1 MSTLR
6 TTSYPAGSI
15 LARVRT
21 TIDGPLIGAHTS
33 AGELSIR
40 IEDDHPH
47 ITTRTPDR
55 VQDLDVEDATTI
67 TDGQW
72 HSIALTAGPEGI
84 KFYLDGYQAFCG
96 TATAFLADV
105 QAEELTIAEPP
116 VDVADVIC
124 TGTVLSDN
132 DVLAHATPPQPMVQF
147 AANHLADYDTRR
159 VARLGEGTTLT
170 RFRVRGVGQGGTI
183 LSAGYVGAAHGED
196 SAGAGARSSAVDVS
210 GAGSSNTETS
220 PSNGNDVERIR
231 LSVSDTGLT
240 YEVLTSE
247 DEWRTFVVDGHW
259 ADGTWHD
266 VVIRAGEGAVDLY
279 VDGFREARIPGQAFF
294 ADASPVNTITIGQDL
309 HGRRLFGE
317 VARAVIYP
325 TPLTDGAIK
334 RLSHVDPVHTQA
346 LFDRGMHN
354 AVSYRIPS
362 LLTLPSGTVIAG
374 ADQRTTIANDAPNDI
389 NFVIRR
395 SLDGGDHWEDMQT
408 ILTYPGSGAT
418 GASVIDSCT
427 VYDEDT
433 ATVHLLIDHFPG
445 AIGQPNNVHGVGQ
458 DSQGRLILTDTSAGD
473 VVPGAGSD
481 ACDVPRD
488 AAEDSDA
495 TPSSAAS
502 SPMTYMLNADG
513 SVVTQDGKPTEFS
526 VDEEGWVTRA
536 GQPAGNIYLAD
547 GEDPNQ
553 TLLTLR
559 TSYIVHVTSD
569 DEGATW
575 STPELINHQVKEEWM
590 AFLGT
595 SPGTGVQLHHGARA
609 GRLVI
614 PVYYSGDDPKHFSC
628 AAIYSDDQGE
638 TWHRGA
644 SPNDGRRFKGTT
656 IDSRTLADDEAST
669 HESTL
674 VELKDGRLMVLM
686 RNQHPSGH
694 VGTAISGDG
703 GETWGEVTYHPDIP
717 EIFSQPNAIAIEG
730 RAGGAGRGES
740 PEVGASREPESPL
753 YVFANASQLMPYRGN
768 VVLRFSRDEGETW
781 PIARTFNPGH
791 YVYQS
796 MTYLPS
802 GNIGLLWE
810 NEWQGLYLTQIPL
823 SWFGPELQ
831 KHGGAA
837 HGD

>member
-6 TTSYPAGSI
+6 TTPYPAGSI

-33 AGELSIR
+33 AWELSIR

-72 HSIALTAGPEGI
+72 HSIALIVGPEGT

-105 QAEELTIAEPP
+105 QAEELTIADGP
-116 VDVADVIC
+116 VDVADVVC

-132 DVLAHATPPQPMVQF
+132 DVLAHATPPQPVVQF

-159 VARLGEGTTLT
+159 VARLRVGTTLT

-183 LSAGYVGAAHGED
+183 LSAGYVEAGGEG
-196 SAGAGARSSAVDVS
+196 SS
-210 GAGSSNTETS
+210 GAGSAGAETS
-220 PSNGNDVERIR
+220 PSSGDDVERLR

-240 YEVLTSE
+240 YEVLTIE
-247 DEWRTFVVDGHW
+247 DEWRTFAVDGHW

-266 VVIRAGEGAVDLY
+266 VVIRAGEGSVDLY

-294 ADASPVNTITIGQDL
+294 ADARPVNTITIGQDI

-317 VARAVIYP
+317 VARAAIYP

-346 LFDRGMHN
+346 LFDRGMHG

-433 ATVHLLIDHFPG
+433 GTVHLLIDHFPG

-458 DSQGRLILTDTSAGD
+458 DSEGRLILTDTSAG
-473 VVPGAGSD
+473 VASD
-481 ACDVPRD
+481 A
-488 AAEDSDA
+488 E
-495 TPSSAAS
+495 S
-502 SPMTYMLNADG
+502 SPVESSPGTSSPTESSPATYVLNADG
-513 SVVTQDGKPTEFS
+513 SVVTEDGKATEFS
-526 VDEEGWVTRA
+526 VDKEGWVTRA
-536 GQPAGNIYLAD
+536 GQSAGNIYLAD

-559 TSYIVHVTSD
+559 ISYIVHVTSD

-575 STPELINHQVKEEWM
+575 SAPELINHQVKEEWM

-595 SPGTGVQLHHGARA
+595 SPGTGVQLRHGEHA

-628 AAIYSDDQGE
+628 AVIYSDDHGE

-644 SPNDGRRFKGTT
+644 SPNGGRLFKGAT
-656 IDSRTLADDEAST
+656 IDSRTLANDEAST

-674 VELKDGRLMVLM
+674 VELKGGRLMVLM
-686 RNQHPSGH
+686 RNQHPSGR
-694 VGTAISGDG
+694 VATAISGDG

-717 EIFSQPNAIAIEG
+717 EIFSQPNAIAIDG
-730 RAGGAGRGES
+730 RVGGAGSGES
-740 PEVGASREPESPL
+740 L

-768 VVLRFSRDEGETW
+768 GVLRVSMDEGKTW
-781 PIARTFNPGH
+781 PITRTFNPGH

-796 MTYLPS
+796 IAYLPS
-802 GNIGLLWE
+802 GKIGLLWE
-810 NEWQGLYLTQIPL
+810 NEWQGLYFTQIPFN
-823 SWFGPELQ
+823 WFGPELQ
-831 KHGGAA
+831 KHGGSA
-837 HGD
+837 HVD

>member
-6 TTSYPAGSI
+6 TTPYPAGSI

-33 AGELSIR
+33 AWELSIR

-72 HSIALTAGPEGI
+72 HSIALTVGPEGT

-105 QAEELTIAEPP
+105 QAEELTIADGP
-116 VDVADVIC
+116 VDVADVVC

-132 DVLAHATPPQPMVQF
+132 DVLAHATPPQPVVQF

-159 VARLGEGTTLT
+159 VARLRVGTTLT

-183 LSAGYVGAAHGED
+183 LSAGYVEAGGEG
-196 SAGAGARSSAVDVS
+196 SS
-210 GAGSSNTETS
+210 GAGSAGAETS
-220 PSNGNDVERIR
+220 PSSGDDVERLR

-240 YEVLTSE
+240 YEVLTIE
-247 DEWRTFVVDGHW
+247 DEWRTFAVDGHW

-266 VVIRAGEGAVDLY
+266 VVIRAGEGSVDLY

-294 ADASPVNTITIGQDL
+294 ADARPVNTITIGQDI

-317 VARAVIYP
+317 VARAAIYP

-346 LFDRGMHN
+346 LFDRGMHG

-433 ATVHLLIDHFPG
+433 GTVHLLIDHFPG

-458 DSQGRLILTDTSAGD
+458 DSEGRLILTDTSAG
-473 VVPGAGSD
+473 VASD
-481 ACDVPRD
+481 A
-488 AAEDSDA
+488 E
-495 TPSSAAS
+495 S
-502 SPMTYMLNADG
+502 SPVESSPGTSSPTESSPATYVLNADG
-513 SVVTQDGKPTEFS
+513 SVVTEDGKATEFS
-526 VDEEGWVTRA
+526 VDKEGWVTRA
-536 GQPAGNIYLAD
+536 GQSAGNIYLAD

-559 TSYIVHVTSD
+559 ISYIVHVTSD

-575 STPELINHQVKEEWM
+575 SAPELINHQVKEEWM

-595 SPGTGVQLHHGARA
+595 SPGTGVQLRHGEHA

-628 AAIYSDDQGE
+628 AVIYSDDHGE

-644 SPNDGRRFKGTT
+644 SPNGGRLFKGAT
-656 IDSRTLADDEAST
+656 IDSRTLANDEAST

-674 VELKDGRLMVLM
+674 VELKGGRLMVLM
-686 RNQHPSGH
+686 RNQHPSGR
-694 VGTAISGDG
+694 VATAISGDG

-717 EIFSQPNAIAIEG
+717 EIFSQPNAIAIDG
-730 RAGGAGRGES
+730 RVGGAGSGES
-740 PEVGASREPESPL
+740 L

-768 VVLRFSRDEGETW
+768 GVLRVSMDEGKTW
-781 PIARTFNPGH
+781 PITRTFNPGH

-796 MTYLPS
+796 IAYLPS
-802 GNIGLLWE
+802 GKIGLLWE
-810 NEWQGLYLTQIPL
+810 NEWQGLYFTQIPFN
-823 SWFGPELQ
+823 WFGPELQ
-831 KHGGAA
+831 KHGGSA
-837 HGD
+837 HVD

>member
-6 TTSYPAGSI
+6 TTPYPAGSI

-33 AGELSIR
+33 AWELSIR

-72 HSIALTAGPEGI
+72 HSIALTVGPEGT

-105 QAEELTIAEPP
+105 QAEELTIADGP
-116 VDVADVIC
+116 VDVADVVC

-132 DVLAHATPPQPMVQF
+132 DVLAHATPPQPVVQF

-159 VARLGEGTTLT
+159 VARLRVGTTLT

-183 LSAGYVGAAHGED
+183 LSAGYVEAGGEG
-196 SAGAGARSSAVDVS
+196 SS
-210 GAGSSNTETS
+210 GAGSAGAETS
-220 PSNGNDVERIR
+220 PSSGDDVERLR

-240 YEVLTSE
+240 YEVLTIE
-247 DEWRTFVVDGHW
+247 DEWRTFAVDGHW

-266 VVIRAGEGAVDLY
+266 VVIRAGEGSVDLY

-294 ADASPVNTITIGQDL
+294 ADARPVNTITIGQDI

-317 VARAVIYP
+317 VARAAIYP

-346 LFDRGMHN
+346 LFDRGMHG

-433 ATVHLLIDHFPG
+433 GTVHLLIDHFPG

-458 DSQGRLILTDTSAGD
+458 DSEGRLILTDTSAG
-473 VVPGAGSD
+473 VASD
-481 ACDVPRD
+481 A
-488 AAEDSDA
+488 E
-495 TPSSAAS
+495 S
-502 SPMTYMLNADG
+502 SPVESSPGTSSPTESSPATYVLNADG
-513 SVVTQDGKPTEFS
+513 SVVTEDGKATEFS
-526 VDEEGWVTRA
+526 VDKEGWVTRA
-536 GQPAGNIYLAD
+536 GQSAGNIYLAD

-559 TSYIVHVTSD
+559 ISYIVHVTSD

-575 STPELINHQVKEEWM
+575 SAPELINHQVKEEWM

-595 SPGTGVQLHHGARA
+595 SPGTGVQLRHGEHA

-614 PVYYSGDDPKHFSC
+614 PVYYSGDNPKHFSC
-628 AAIYSDDQGE
+628 AVIYSDDHGE

-644 SPNDGRRFKGTT
+644 SPNGGRLFKGAT
-656 IDSRTLADDEAST
+656 IDSRTLANDEAST

-674 VELKDGRLMVLM
+674 VELKGGRLMVLM
-686 RNQHPSGH
+686 RNQHPSGR
-694 VGTAISGDG
+694 VATAISGDG

-717 EIFSQPNAIAIEG
+717 EIFSQPNAIAIDG
-730 RAGGAGRGES
+730 RVGGAGSGES
-740 PEVGASREPESPL
+740 L

-768 VVLRFSRDEGETW
+768 GVLRVSMDEGKTW
-781 PIARTFNPGH
+781 PITRTFNPGH

-796 MTYLPS
+796 IAYLPS
-802 GNIGLLWE
+802 GKIGLLWE
-810 NEWQGLYLTQIPL
+810 NEWQGLYFTQIPFN
-823 SWFGPELQ
+823 WFGPELQ
-831 KHGGAA
+831 KHGGSA
-837 HGD
+837 HVD

>member
-6 TTSYPAGSI
+6 TTPYPAGSI

-33 AGELSIR
+33 AWELSIR

-72 HSIALTAGPEGI
+72 HSIALTVGPEGT

-105 QAEELTIAEPP
+105 QAKELTIADGP
-116 VDVADVIC
+116 VDVADVVC

-132 DVLAHATPPQPMVQF
+132 DVLAHATPPQPVVQF

-159 VARLGEGTTLT
+159 VARLRVGTTLT

-183 LSAGYVGAAHGED
+183 LSAGYVEAGGEG
-196 SAGAGARSSAVDVS
+196 SS
-210 GAGSSNTETS
+210 GAGSAGAETS
-220 PSNGNDVERIR
+220 PSSGDDVERLR

-240 YEVLTSE
+240 YEVLTIE
-247 DEWRTFVVDGHW
+247 DEWRTFAVDGHW

-266 VVIRAGEGAVDLY
+266 VVIRAGEGSVDLY

-294 ADASPVNTITIGQDL
+294 ADARPVNTITIGQDI

-317 VARAVIYP
+317 VARAAIYP

-346 LFDRGMHN
+346 LFDRGMHG

-433 ATVHLLIDHFPG
+433 GTVHLLIDHFPG

-458 DSQGRLILTDTSAGD
+458 DSEGRLILTDTSAG
-473 VVPGAGSD
+473 VASD
-481 ACDVPRD
+481 A
-488 AAEDSDA
+488 E
-495 TPSSAAS
+495 S
-502 SPMTYMLNADG
+502 SPVESSPGTSSPTESSPATYVLNADG
-513 SVVTQDGKPTEFS
+513 SVVTEDGKATEFS
-526 VDEEGWVTRA
+526 VDKEGWVTRA
-536 GQPAGNIYLAD
+536 GQSAGNIYLAD

-559 TSYIVHVTSD
+559 ISYIVHVTSD

-575 STPELINHQVKEEWM
+575 SAPELINHQVKEEWM

-595 SPGTGVQLHHGARA
+595 SPGTGVQLRHGEHA

-628 AAIYSDDQGE
+628 AVIYSDDHGE

-644 SPNDGRRFKGTT
+644 SPNGGRLFKGAT
-656 IDSRTLADDEAST
+656 IDSRTLANDEAST

-674 VELKDGRLMVLM
+674 VELKGGRLMVLM
-686 RNQHPSGH
+686 RNQHPSGR
-694 VGTAISGDG
+694 VATAISGDG

-717 EIFSQPNAIAIEG
+717 EIFSQPNAIAIDG
-730 RAGGAGRGES
+730 RVGGAGSGES
-740 PEVGASREPESPL
+740 L

-768 VVLRFSRDEGETW
+768 GVLRVSMDEGKTW
-781 PIARTFNPGH
+781 PITRTFNPGH

-796 MTYLPS
+796 IAYLPS
-802 GNIGLLWE
+802 GKIGLLWE
-810 NEWQGLYLTQIPL
+810 NEWQGLYFTQIPFN
-823 SWFGPELQ
+823 WFGPELQ
-831 KHGGAA
+831 KHGGSA
-837 HGD
+837 HVD

>member
-6 TTSYPAGSI
+6 TTPYPAGSI

-21 TIDGPLIGAHTS
+21 TIDGPLIRAHTS

-55 VQDLDVEDATTI
+55 VQDLDVEDATTS

-72 HSIALTAGPEGI
+72 HSIALTVGPEGT

-105 QAEELTIAEPP
+105 QAGELTIADAP
-116 VDVADVIC
+116 VDVADVVC

-159 VARLGEGTTLT
+159 VARLGAGTTLT

-183 LSAGYVGAAHGED
+183 LSAGYVEAMHGED
-196 SAGAGARSSAVDVS
+196 SSGAEPSSA
-210 GAGSSNTETS
+210 SS
-220 PSNGNDVERIR
+220 NDVERLR
-231 LSVSDTGLT
+231 LSVSEIGLS
-240 YEVLTSE
+240 YEVLTNE
-247 DEWRTFVVDGHW
+247 DEWRTFAVDGHW

-294 ADASPVNTITIGQDL
+294 ADATPVNTITIGQDI

-317 VARAVIYP
+317 VARAAIYP

-346 LFDRGMHN
+346 LFDRGMHG

-408 ILTYPGSGAT
+408 ILAYPGSGAT

-433 ATVHLLIDHFPG
+433 GTVHLLIDHFPG

-458 DSQGRLILTDTSAGD
+458 DSEGRLILTDTSAGD
-473 VVPGAGSD
+473 GASD
-481 ACDVPRD
+481 T
-488 AAEDSDA
+488 ES
-495 TPSSAAS
+495 SSAE
-502 SPMTYMLNADG
+502 PLPTTYVLNADG
-513 SVVTQDGKPTEFS
+513 SVVTEDGKATEFS
-526 VDEEGWVTRA
+526 VDKEGWVTRA

-559 TSYIVHVTSD
+559 TSYIVHATSD
-569 DEGATW
+569 DEGETW
-575 STPELINHQVKEEWM
+575 SAPELINHQVKEEWM

-595 SPGTGVQLHHGARA
+595 SPGTGVQLHHGEHT

-614 PVYYSGDDPKHFSC
+614 PVYYSGDNPKHFSC
-628 AAIYSDDQGE
+628 AVIYSDDHGE

-644 SPNDGRRFKGTT
+644 SPNDGRLFKGST

-686 RNQHPSGH
+686 RNQHPSGR

-717 EIFSQPNAIAIEG
+717 EIFSQPNAIAIDR
-730 RAGGAGRGES
+730 RAVAADSGGA
-740 PEVGASREPESPL
+740 PEVGALPGAHVPL

-768 VVLRFSRDEGETW
+768 GVLRVSTDEGESW

-802 GNIGLLWE
+802 GKIGLLWE

-831 KHGGAA
+831 KHGGSA
-837 HGD
+837 HLD

>member
-6 TTSYPAGSI
+6 TTPYPAGSI

-21 TIDGPLIGAHTS
+21 TIDGPLIEAHTS

-72 HSIALTAGPEGI
+72 HSIALTVGPEGT

-105 QAEELTIAEPP
+105 QAEELTIADAP
-116 VDVADVIC
+116 VDVADVVC
-124 TGTVLSDN
+124 TGSVLSDN

-159 VARLGEGTTLT
+159 VARLGAGTTLT

-183 LSAGYVGAAHGED
+183 LSAGYVDAGGEE
-196 SAGAGARSSAVDVS
+196 SSS
-210 GAGSSNTETS
+210 
-220 PSNGNDVERIR
+220 VERLR

-247 DEWRTFVVDGHW
+247 DEWRTFAVDGHW

-294 ADASPVNTITIGQDL
+294 ADASPVNTITSGQDI

-317 VARAVIYP
+317 VARAAIYP

-346 LFDRGMHN
+346 LFDRGMHG

-433 ATVHLLIDHFPG
+433 GTVHLLIDHFPG

-458 DSQGRLILTDTSAGD
+458 DSEGRLILTDTSAG
-473 VVPGAGSD
+473 GASD
-481 ACDVPRD
+481 T
-488 AAEDSDA
+488 E
-495 TPSSAAS
+495 S
-502 SPMTYMLNADG
+502 SPATYVLNADG
-513 SVVTQDGKPTEFS
+513 SVVTEDGKVTEFS
-526 VDEEGWVTRA
+526 VDKEGWITRA

-569 DEGATW
+569 DEGETW
-575 STPELINHQVKEEWM
+575 SAPELINHQVKEEWM

-614 PVYYSGDDPKHFSC
+614 PVYYSGDNPKHFSC
-628 AAIYSDDQGE
+628 AVIYSDDHGE

-644 SPNDGRRFKGTT
+644 SPNDGRLFKGAT

-674 VELKDGRLMVLM
+674 VELEDGRLMVLM
-686 RNQHPSGH
+686 RNQHPSGR
-694 VGTAISGDG
+694 VATAISEDG

-717 EIFSQPNAIAIEG
+717 EIFSQPNAIAIGG
-730 RAGGAGRGES
+730 RGGGAGSG
-740 PEVGASREPESPL
+740 GAPL

-768 VVLRFSRDEGETW
+768 GVLRVSTDEGKTW
-781 PIARTFNPGH
+781 PIARTFSPGH

-802 GNIGLLWE
+802 GKIGLLWE

-831 KHGGAA
+831 KHGGSA
-837 HGD
+837 HVD

>member
-6 TTSYPAGSI
+6 TTPYPAGSI

-21 TIDGPLIGAHTS
+21 TIDGPLIEAHTS

-72 HSIALTAGPEGI
+72 HSIALTVGPEGT

-105 QAEELTIAEPP
+105 QAEELTIADAP
-116 VDVADVIC
+116 VDVADVVC
-124 TGTVLSDN
+124 TGSVLSDN
-132 DVLAHATPPQPMVQF
+132 DVLAHATPPHPMVQF

-159 VARLGEGTTLT
+159 VARLGAGTTLT

-183 LSAGYVGAAHGED
+183 LSAGYVDAGGEE
-196 SAGAGARSSAVDVS
+196 SSS
-210 GAGSSNTETS
+210 
-220 PSNGNDVERIR
+220 VERLR

-247 DEWRTFVVDGHW
+247 DEWRTFAVDGHW

-294 ADASPVNTITIGQDL
+294 ADASPVNTITIGQDI

-317 VARAVIYP
+317 VARAAIYP

-346 LFDRGMHN
+346 LFDRGMHG

-433 ATVHLLIDHFPG
+433 GTVHLLIDHFPG

-458 DSQGRLILTDTSAGD
+458 DSEGRLILTDTSAG
-473 VVPGAGSD
+473 GASD
-481 ACDVPRD
+481 T
-488 AAEDSDA
+488 E
-495 TPSSAAS
+495 S
-502 SPMTYMLNADG
+502 SPATYVLNADG
-513 SVVTQDGKPTEFS
+513 SVVTEDGKVTEFS
-526 VDEEGWVTRA
+526 VDKEGWITRA

-569 DEGATW
+569 DEGETW
-575 STPELINHQVKEEWM
+575 SAPELINHQVKEEWM

-614 PVYYSGDDPKHFSC
+614 PVYYSGDNPKHFSC
-628 AAIYSDDQGE
+628 AVIYSDDHGE

-644 SPNDGRRFKGTT
+644 SPNDGRLFKGAT

-674 VELKDGRLMVLM
+674 VELEDGRLMVLM
-686 RNQHPSGH
+686 RNQHPSGR
-694 VGTAISGDG
+694 VATAISEDG

-717 EIFSQPNAIAIEG
+717 EIFSQPNAIAIGG
-730 RAGGAGRGES
+730 RGGGAGSG
-740 PEVGASREPESPL
+740 GAPL

-768 VVLRFSRDEGETW
+768 GVLRVSTDEGKTW
-781 PIARTFNPGH
+781 PIARTFSPGH

-802 GNIGLLWE
+802 GKIGLLWE

-831 KHGGAA
+831 KHGGSA
-837 HGD
+837 HVD

>member
-6 TTSYPAGSI
+6 TTPYPAGSI

-21 TIDGPLIGAHTS
+21 TIDGPLIEAHTS

-47 ITTRTPDR
+47 ITTRTPER
-55 VQDLDVEDATTI
+55 VQDLDVEDAATI

-72 HSIALTAGPEGI
+72 HSIALTVGPEGT

-96 TATAFLADV
+96 TAKAFLADV
-105 QAEELTIAEPP
+105 QAEELTIADAP
-116 VDVADVIC
+116 VDVADVVC

-132 DVLAHATPPQPMVQF
+132 EVLAHATPPQPMVQF

-159 VARLGEGTTLT
+159 VARLGAGTTLT

-183 LSAGYVGAAHGED
+183 LSAGYVEADGED
-196 SAGAGARSSAVDVS
+196 L
-210 GAGSSNTETS
+210 
-220 PSNGNDVERIR
+220 ERLR

-247 DEWRTFVVDGHW
+247 DEWRTFAIGGHW

-294 ADASPVNTITIGQDL
+294 ADASPVNTITIGQDI

-317 VARAVIYP
+317 VARAAIYP

-346 LFDRGMHN
+346 LFDRGMHG

-427 VYDEDT
+427 VYDEGT
-433 ATVHLLIDHFPG
+433 GTVHLLIDHFPG

-458 DSQGRLILTDTSAGD
+458 DSEGRLILTDTSAGVASD
-473 VVPGAGSD
+473 TELSPTESSPGA
-481 ACDVPRD
+481 
-488 AAEDSDA
+488 
-495 TPSSAAS
+495 PS
-502 SPMTYMLNADG
+502 PTTYVLNPDG
-513 SVVTQDGKPTEFS
+513 SVVTEDGKATEFS
-526 VDEEGWVTRA
+526 VDKEGWVTRA

-559 TSYIVHVTSD
+559 TSYIVHATSD
-569 DEGATW
+569 DEGKTW
-575 STPELINHQVKEEWM
+575 SAPELINHQVKEEWM

-595 SPGTGVQLHHGARA
+595 SPGTGVQLHHGAHA

-614 PVYYSGDDPKHFSC
+614 PVYYSGDNPKHFSC
-628 AAIYSDDQGE
+628 AVIYSDDHGE

-644 SPNDGRRFKGTT
+644 SPNDGRRFKGES

-686 RNQHPSGH
+686 RNQHPSGR
-694 VGTAISGDG
+694 VAMAISEDG

-717 EIFSQPNAIAIEG
+717 EIFSQPNAIAIDG
-730 RAGGAGRGES
+730 RGGGAGSGGAPQVGVSAGAETPAAETS
-740 PEVGASREPESPL
+740 PEPDLPL

-768 VVLRFSRDEGETW
+768 GVLRVSTDEGKTW

-802 GNIGLLWE
+802 GKIGLLWE
-810 NEWQGLYLTQIPL
+810 NEWQGLYFTQISL

-831 KHGGAA
+831 KHGGSAYV
-837 HGD
+837 D

>member
-21 TIDGPLIGAHTS
+21 TIDGPLIEAHTS

-47 ITTRTPDR
+47 ITTRTPER

-72 HSIALTAGPEGI
+72 HSIALTVGPEGT

-96 TATAFLADV
+96 TATAVLADV
-105 QAEELTIAEPP
+105 QVEELTIADAP
-116 VDVADVIC
+116 VDVADVVC
-124 TGTVLSDN
+124 TGSVLSDN
-132 DVLAHATPPQPMVQF
+132 DVLAHAMPPQPMVQF

-159 VARLGEGTTLT
+159 VARLGAGTTLT

-183 LSAGYVGAAHGED
+183 LSAGYVEADGE
-196 SAGAGARSSAVDVS
+196 
-210 GAGSSNTETS
+210 
-220 PSNGNDVERIR
+220 DVERLR

-247 DEWRTFVVDGHW
+247 DEWRTFAVDGHW

-294 ADASPVNTITIGQDL
+294 ADASTVNTITIGQDI

-317 VARAVIYP
+317 VARAAIYP

-346 LFDRGMHN
+346 LFDRGMYG

-408 ILTYPGSGAT
+408 ILAYPGSGAT

-433 ATVHLLIDHFPG
+433 GTVHLLIDHFPG
-445 AIGQPNNVHGVGQ
+445 GIGQPNNVHGVGQ
-458 DSQGRLILTDTSAGD
+458 DSQGRLILTDASAE
-473 VVPGAGSD
+473 VAGSD
-481 ACDVPRD
+481 EASD
-488 AAEDSDA
+488 AAEDTDA
-495 TPSSAAS
+495 APSPA
-502 SPMTYMLNADG
+502 TYMLNADG
-513 SVVTQDGKPTEFS
+513 SVITEEGKATEFS
-526 VDEEGWVTRA
+526 VDKEGWITRA

-569 DEGATW
+569 DEGETW
-575 STPELINHQVKEEWM
+575 SAPELINHQVKEEWM

-614 PVYYSGDDPKHFSC
+614 PVYYSGDNPKHFSC
-628 AAIYSDDQGE
+628 AVIYSDDHGK

-644 SPNDGRRFKGTT
+644 SPNDGRLFKGAT

-674 VELKDGRLMVLM
+674 VELEDGRLMVLM
-686 RNQHPSGH
+686 RNQHPSGR
-694 VGTAISGDG
+694 VGTAISEDG
-703 GETWGEVTYHPDIP
+703 GETWGEVTYHPDIS
-717 EIFSQPNAIAIEG
+717 EIFSQPNAIAIDG
-730 RAGGAGRGES
+730 PAGVAGSGGA
-740 PEVGASREPESPL
+740 PL

-768 VVLRFSRDEGETW
+768 GMLRVSTDEGETW

-796 MTYLPS
+796 MTHLPN
-802 GNIGLLWE
+802 GKIGLLWE

-831 KHGGAA
+831 KRGGST

>member
-6 TTSYPAGSI
+6 TTPYPAGSI

-72 HSIALTAGPEGI
+72 HSIALIVGPEGT

-105 QAEELTIAEPP
+105 QAEELTIADAP
-116 VDVADVIC
+116 VDVADVVC

-159 VARLGEGTTLT
+159 VARLGAGTTLT

-183 LSAGYVGAAHGED
+183 LSAGYVEADGED
-196 SAGAGARSSAVDVS
+196 SSSA
-210 GAGSSNTETS
+210 
-220 PSNGNDVERIR
+220 ERLR

-294 ADASPVNTITIGQDL
+294 ADASPVNTITIGQDI

-317 VARAVIYP
+317 VARAAIYP

-346 LFDRGMHN
+346 LFDRGMHG

-418 GASVIDSCT
+418 GASMIDSCT

-433 ATVHLLIDHFPG
+433 GTVHLLIDHFPG

-458 DSQGRLILTDTSAGD
+458 DSEGRLILTDTSAG
-473 VVPGAGSD
+473 GASD
-481 ACDVPRD
+481 A
-488 AAEDSDA
+488 E
-495 TPSSAAS
+495 PSPAAS
-502 SPMTYMLNADG
+502 SPAASSPATYVLNADG
-513 SVVTQDGKPTEFS
+513 SVVTEDGKTTEFS
-526 VDEEGWVTRA
+526 VDKEGWVTRA
-536 GQPAGNIYLAD
+536 GKPAGNIYLAD

-553 TLLTLR
+553 TLLTRR

-575 STPELINHQVKEEWM
+575 SAPELINHQVKEEWM

-595 SPGTGVQLHHGARA
+595 SPGTGVQLRHGEHA

-614 PVYYSGDDPKHFSC
+614 PVYYSGDNPKHFSC
-628 AAIYSDDQGE
+628 AVIYSDDHGE

-644 SPNDGRRFKGTT
+644 SPNDGRLFKGAT

-674 VELKDGRLMVLM
+674 MELKDGRLMVLM
-686 RNQHPSGH
+686 RNQHPSGR
-694 VGTAISGDG
+694 VGTAISEDG

-717 EIFSQPNAIAIEG
+717 EIFSQPNAIAIDG
-730 RAGGAGRGES
+730 RAGGSGSGGADASPQAG
-740 PEVGASREPESPL
+740 SPL

-768 VVLRFSRDEGETW
+768 GVLRVSTDEDETW

-802 GNIGLLWE
+802 GKIGLLWE

-831 KHGGAA
+831 KHGGSV
-837 HGD
+837 HVD

>member
-6 TTSYPAGSI
+6 TTPYPAGSI

-21 TIDGPLIGAHTS
+21 TIDGPLIGAQTS
-33 AGELSIR
+33 VGELSIR
-40 IEDDHPH
+40 VEDDHPH

-55 VQDLDVEDATTI
+55 VQDLDVEDSTTI

-72 HSIALTAGPEGI
+72 HSIALTVGPEGT
-84 KFYLDGYQAFCG
+84 KFYFDGYQAFCG
-96 TATAFLADV
+96 TAPAFLADL
-105 QAEELTIAEPP
+105 QANELTIAEAP

-124 TGTVLSDN
+124 TGAVLSDN

-159 VARLGEGTTLT
+159 VARLGAGTTLT

-183 LSAGYVGAAHGED
+183 LSAGYVQAAGGED
-196 SAGAGARSSAVDVS
+196 SAGT
-210 GAGSSNTETS
+210 GAGSSGPGTSGVKGSNGQS
-220 PSNGNDVERIR
+220 PSAKTSSPNSNDVERLR

-247 DEWRTFVVDGHW
+247 DEWRTFAVDGHW
-259 ADGTWHD
+259 ADGSWHD

-294 ADASPVNTITIGQDL
+294 ADASPVNTITIGQDI

-317 VARAVIYP
+317 VARAAIYP

-346 LFDRGMHN
+346 LFDRGMHG

-362 LLTLPSGTVIAG
+362 LVTLPSGTVIAG

-427 VYDEDT
+427 VYDEET
-433 ATVHLLIDHFPG
+433 GTVHLLIDHFPG

-458 DSQGRLILTDTSAGD
+458 DSEGRLILTDTSGGVA
-473 VVPGAGSD
+473 SD
-481 ACDVPRD
+481 A
-488 AAEDSDA
+488 E
-495 TPSSAAS
+495 PSPVTS
-502 SPMTYMLNADG
+502 SPTAYVLNADG
-513 SVVTQDGKPTEFS
+513 SVVTEDGEATEFS
-526 VDEEGWVTRA
+526 VDKEGWVTRA
-536 GQPAGNIYLAD
+536 GKPAGNIYLAD

-569 DEGATW
+569 DEGKTW
-575 STPELINHQVKEEWM
+575 SAPELINHQVKEEWM

-595 SPGTGVQLHHGARA
+595 SPGTGVQLHHGERA

-614 PVYYSGDDPKHFSC
+614 PVYYSGDNPKHFSC
-628 AAIYSDDQGE
+628 AVIYSDDHGE

-644 SPNDGRRFKGTT
+644 SPNDGRLFKGAT

-669 HESTL
+669 HESTV
-674 VELKDGRLMVLM
+674 VELKAGRLMVLM
-686 RNQHPSGH
+686 RNQHPSGR
-694 VGTAISGDG
+694 VGTAISEDG

-717 EIFSQPNAIAIEG
+717 EIFSQPNAIAIDG
-730 RAGGAGRGES
+730 PDGSAGSGGLPASGASAGADSPAAETS
-740 PEVGASREPESPL
+740 PEPDSPL

-768 VVLRFSRDEGETW
+768 GVLRVSTDEGETW

-802 GNIGLLWE
+802 GKIGLLWE
-810 NEWQGLYLTQIPL
+810 NEWQGLYFTQIPL

-831 KHGGAA
+831 EYEGSA
-837 HGD
+837 HVH

>member
-21 TIDGPLIGAHTS
+21 TIDGPLIEAHTS

-47 ITTRTPDR
+47 ITTRTPER

-72 HSIALTAGPEGI
+72 HSIALTVGPEGT

-105 QAEELTIAEPP
+105 QAEELTIADAP
-116 VDVADVIC
+116 VDVADVVC
-124 TGTVLSDN
+124 TGTVLSYN

-159 VARLGEGTTLT
+159 VARLRAGTTLT

-183 LSAGYVGAAHGED
+183 LSAGYVEANGE
-196 SAGAGARSSAVDVS
+196 
-210 GAGSSNTETS
+210 
-220 PSNGNDVERIR
+220 DVERLR

-240 YEVLTSE
+240 YEVLTSD
-247 DEWRTFVVDGHW
+247 DEWRTFAVDGHW

-294 ADASPVNTITIGQDL
+294 ADASPVNTITIGQDI

-317 VARAVIYP
+317 VARAAIYP
-325 TPLTDGAIK
+325 TPLTDGVIK

-346 LFDRGMHN
+346 LFDRGMRG

-362 LLTLPSGTVIAG
+362 LLTLLSGTVIAG

-408 ILTYPGSGAT
+408 ILAYPGSGAT

-433 ATVHLLIDHFPG
+433 GTVHLLIDHFPG

-458 DSQGRLILTDTSAGD
+458 DPEGRLILTDTSAKVAESDEVGD
-473 VVPGAGSD
+473 AEEGS
-481 ACDVPRD
+481 AEPSP
-488 AAEDSDA
+488 AAS
-495 TPSSAAS
+495 TAAS
-502 SPMTYMLNADG
+502 SPVTYVLNADG
-513 SVVTQDGKPTEFS
+513 SVVTEDGEATEFS
-526 VDEEGWVTRA
+526 VDNEGWVTRA

-553 TLLTLR
+553 TLLTAR

-575 STPELINHQVKEEWM
+575 SAPELINHQVKEEWM

-595 SPGTGVQLHHGARA
+595 SPGTGVQLRHGERA

-614 PVYYSGDDPKHFSC
+614 PVYYSGDNPKHFSC
-628 AAIYSDDQGE
+628 AVIYSDDHGE

-644 SPNDGRRFKGTT
+644 SPNDGRLFKGAT

-674 VELKDGRLMVLM
+674 VELEDGRLMVLM
-686 RNQHPSGH
+686 RNQHPSGR

-717 EIFSQPNAIAIEG
+717 EIFSQPNAIAIDG
-730 RAGGAGRGES
+730 WSGSGG
-740 PEVGASREPESPL
+740 PL

-768 VVLRFSRDEGETW
+768 GVLRVSTDEGETW

-802 GNIGLLWE
+802 GKIGLLWE

-831 KHGGAA
+831 KHGGSA
-837 HGD
+837 HVN

>member
-21 TIDGPLIGAHTS
+21 TIDGPLIEAHTS

-47 ITTRTPDR
+47 ITTRTPER

-72 HSIALTAGPEGI
+72 HSIALTVGPEGT

-105 QAEELTIAEPP
+105 QAEELTIADAP
-116 VDVADVIC
+116 VDVADVVC
-124 TGTVLSDN
+124 TGTVLSYN
-132 DVLAHATPPQPMVQF
+132 DVLAHATPPQPMVRF

-159 VARLGEGTTLT
+159 VARLRAGTTLT

-183 LSAGYVGAAHGED
+183 LSAGYVEANGE
-196 SAGAGARSSAVDVS
+196 
-210 GAGSSNTETS
+210 
-220 PSNGNDVERIR
+220 DVERLR

-240 YEVLTSE
+240 YEVLTSD
-247 DEWRTFVVDGHW
+247 DEWRTFAVDGHW

-294 ADASPVNTITIGQDL
+294 ADASPVNTITIGQDI

-317 VARAVIYP
+317 VARAAIYP

-346 LFDRGMHN
+346 LFDRGMRG

-408 ILTYPGSGAT
+408 ILAYPGSGAT

-433 ATVHLLIDHFPG
+433 GTVHLLIDHFPG

-458 DSQGRLILTDTSAGD
+458 DPEGRLILTDTSAKVAESDEVGD
-473 VVPGAGSD
+473 AEEGS
-481 ACDVPRD
+481 AEPSP
-488 AAEDSDA
+488 AAS
-495 TPSSAAS
+495 TAAS
-502 SPMTYMLNADG
+502 SPVTYVLNADG
-513 SVVTQDGKPTEFS
+513 SVVTEDGEATEFS
-526 VDEEGWVTRA
+526 VDNEGWVTRA

-553 TLLTLR
+553 TLLTAR

-575 STPELINHQVKEEWM
+575 SAPELINHQVKEEWM

-595 SPGTGVQLHHGARA
+595 SPGTGVQLRHGERA

-614 PVYYSGDDPKHFSC
+614 PVYYSGDNPKHFSC
-628 AAIYSDDQGE
+628 AVIYSDDHGE

-644 SPNDGRRFKGTT
+644 SPNDGRLFKGAT

-674 VELKDGRLMVLM
+674 VELEDGRLMVLM
-686 RNQHPSGH
+686 RNQHPSGR

-717 EIFSQPNAIAIEG
+717 EIFSQPNAIAIDG
-730 RAGGAGRGES
+730 WSGSGG
-740 PEVGASREPESPL
+740 PL

-768 VVLRFSRDEGETW
+768 GVLRVSTDEGETW

-802 GNIGLLWE
+802 GKIGLLWE

-831 KHGGAA
+831 KHGGSA
-837 HGD
+837 HVN

>member
-6 TTSYPAGSI
+6 TTPYPAGSI

-33 AGELSIR
+33 AWELSIR

-72 HSIALTAGPEGI
+72 HSIALTVGPEGT

-105 QAEELTIAEPP
+105 QAEELTIADGP
-116 VDVADVIC
+116 VDVADVVC

-132 DVLAHATPPQPMVQF
+132 DVLAHATPPQPVVQF

-159 VARLGEGTTLT
+159 VARLRVGTTLT

-183 LSAGYVGAAHGED
+183 LSAGYVEAGGEG
-196 SAGAGARSSAVDVS
+196 SS
-210 GAGSSNTETS
+210 GAGSAGAETS
-220 PSNGNDVERIR
+220 PSSGDDVERLR

-240 YEVLTSE
+240 YEVLTIE
-247 DEWRTFVVDGHW
+247 DEWRTFAVDGHW

-266 VVIRAGEGAVDLY
+266 VVIRAGEGSVDLY

-294 ADASPVNTITIGQDL
+294 ADARPVNTITIGQDI

-317 VARAVIYP
+317 VARAAIYP

-346 LFDRGMHN
+346 LFDRGMHG

-433 ATVHLLIDHFPG
+433 GTVHLLIDHFPG

-458 DSQGRLILTDTSAGD
+458 DSEGRLILTDTSAG
-473 VVPGAGSD
+473 VASD
-481 ACDVPRD
+481 A
-488 AAEDSDA
+488 E
-495 TPSSAAS
+495 S
-502 SPMTYMLNADG
+502 SPVESSPGTSSPTESSPATYVLNADG
-513 SVVTQDGKPTEFS
+513 SVVTEDGKATEFS
-526 VDEEGWVTRA
+526 VDKEGWVTRA
-536 GQPAGNIYLAD
+536 GQSAGNIYLAD

-559 TSYIVHVTSD
+559 ISYIVHVTSD

-575 STPELINHQVKEEWM
+575 SAPELINHQVKEEWM

-595 SPGTGVQLHHGARA
+595 SPGTGVQLRHGEHA

-628 AAIYSDDQGE
+628 AVIYSDDHGE

-644 SPNDGRRFKGTT
+644 SPNGGRLFKGAT
-656 IDSRTLADDEAST
+656 IDSRTLANDEAST

-674 VELKDGRLMVLM
+674 VELKGGRLMVLM
-686 RNQHPSGH
+686 RNQHPSGR
-694 VGTAISGDG
+694 VATAISGDG
-703 GETWGEVTYHPDIP
+703 GETWGEVTYRPDIP
-717 EIFSQPNAIAIEG
+717 EIFSQPNAIAIDG
-730 RAGGAGRGES
+730 RVGGAGSGES
-740 PEVGASREPESPL
+740 L

-768 VVLRFSRDEGETW
+768 GVLRVSMDEGKTW
-781 PIARTFNPGH
+781 PITRTFNPGH

-796 MTYLPS
+796 IAYLPS
-802 GNIGLLWE
+802 GKIGLLWE
-810 NEWQGLYLTQIPL
+810 NEWQGLYFTQIPFN
-823 SWFGPELQ
+823 WFGPELQ
-831 KHGGAA
+831 KHGGSA
-837 HGD
+837 HVD

>member
-6 TTSYPAGSI
+6 TTPYPAGSI

-21 TIDGPLIGAHTS
+21 TIDGPLIEAHTS
-33 AGELSIR
+33 TGELSIR
-40 IEDDHPH
+40 IEDDYPH
-47 ITTRTPDR
+47 ITTHIPDR

-72 HSIALTAGPEGI
+72 HSIALTVGPEGT

-105 QAEELTIAEPP
+105 QADELTIADAP
-116 VDVADVIC
+116 VDVADVVC

-132 DVLAHATPPQPMVQF
+132 DALAHAAPPQPMVQF

-159 VARLGEGTTLT
+159 VARLGAGTTLT
-170 RFRVRGVGQGGTI
+170 RFRVRGIGQGGTI
-183 LSAGYVGAAHGED
+183 LSAGYVEAAGGE
-196 SAGAGARSSAVDVS
+196 
-210 GAGSSNTETS
+210 
-220 PSNGNDVERIR
+220 DVERLR

-240 YEVLTSE
+240 YEVLTSK
-247 DEWRTFVVDGHW
+247 DEWRTFAIGGHW

-294 ADASPVNTITIGQDL
+294 ADASPVNTITIGQDI

-317 VARAVIYP
+317 VARAAIYP

-346 LFDRGMHN
+346 LFDRGMHG

-395 SLDGGDHWEDMQT
+395 SRDGGDHWEDMQT

-433 ATVHLLIDHFPG
+433 GTVHLLIDHFPG

-458 DSQGRLILTDTSAGD
+458 DSEGRLILTDTSAG
-473 VVPGAGSD
+473 GASD
-481 ACDVPRD
+481 A
-488 AAEDSDA
+488 E
-495 TPSSAAS
+495 PSPGAS
-502 SPMTYMLNADG
+502 SPAESSPTTYVLNPDG
-513 SVVTQDGKPTEFS
+513 SVVTEDGKATEFS
-526 VDEEGWVTRA
+526 VDKEGWVTRA
-536 GQPAGNIYLAD
+536 GQPAGNVYLAD

-559 TSYIVHVTSD
+559 TSYTVHVTSD
-569 DEGATW
+569 DEGETW
-575 STPELINHQVKEEWM
+575 SAPELINHQVKEEWM

-595 SPGTGVQLHHGARA
+595 SPGTGVQLHHGEHA

-614 PVYYSGDDPKHFSC
+614 PVYYSGDNPKHFSC
-628 AAIYSDDQGE
+628 AVIYSDDHGE

-644 SPNDGRRFKGTT
+644 SPNDGRRFKGAT

-686 RNQHPSGH
+686 RNQHPSGR
-694 VGTAISGDG
+694 VATAISEDG

-717 EIFSQPNAIAIEG
+717 EIFSQPNAIAIHDQP
-730 RAGGAGRGES
+730 GAGTS
-740 PEVGASREPESPL
+740 PEVEASSEVDAPL

-768 VVLRFSRDEGETW
+768 GVLRVSTDEGRTW
-781 PIARTFNPGH
+781 TIARTFNPGH

-802 GNIGLLWE
+802 GKIGLLWE

-831 KHGGAA
+831 KRGGRA
-837 HGD
+837 HVE

>member
-6 TTSYPAGSI
+6 TTPYPAGSI

-33 AGELSIR
+33 AWELSIR

-72 HSIALTAGPEGI
+72 HSIALTVGPEGT

-105 QAEELTIAEPP
+105 QAEELTIADGP
-116 VDVADVIC
+116 VDVADVVC

-132 DVLAHATPPQPMVQF
+132 DVLAHATPPQPVVQF

-159 VARLGEGTTLT
+159 VARLRVGTTLT

-183 LSAGYVGAAHGED
+183 LSAGYVEAGGEG
-196 SAGAGARSSAVDVS
+196 SS
-210 GAGSSNTETS
+210 GAGSAGAETS
-220 PSNGNDVERIR
+220 PSSGDDVERLR

-240 YEVLTSE
+240 YEVLTIE
-247 DEWRTFVVDGHW
+247 DEWRTFAVDGHW

-266 VVIRAGEGAVDLY
+266 VVIRAGEGSVDLY

-294 ADASPVNTITIGQDL
+294 ADARPVNTITIGQDI

-317 VARAVIYP
+317 VARAAIYP

-346 LFDRGMHN
+346 LFDRGMHG

-433 ATVHLLIDHFPG
+433 GTVHLLIDHFPG

-458 DSQGRLILTDTSAGD
+458 DSEGRLILTDTSAG
-473 VVPGAGSD
+473 VASD
-481 ACDVPRD
+481 A
-488 AAEDSDA
+488 E
-495 TPSSAAS
+495 S
-502 SPMTYMLNADG
+502 SPVESSPGTSSPTESSPATYVLNADG
-513 SVVTQDGKPTEFS
+513 SVVTEDGKATEFS
-526 VDEEGWVTRA
+526 VDKEGWVTRA
-536 GQPAGNIYLAD
+536 GQSAGNIYLAD

-559 TSYIVHVTSD
+559 ISYIVHVTSD

-575 STPELINHQVKEEWM
+575 SAPELINHQVKEEWM

-595 SPGTGVQLHHGARA
+595 SPGTGVQLRHGEHA

-628 AAIYSDDQGE
+628 AVIYSDDHGE

-644 SPNDGRRFKGTT
+644 SPNGGRLFKGAT
-656 IDSRTLADDEAST
+656 IDSRTLANDEAST

-674 VELKDGRLMVLM
+674 VELKGGRLMVLM
-686 RNQHPSGH
+686 RNQHLSGR
-694 VGTAISGDG
+694 VATAISGDG

-717 EIFSQPNAIAIEG
+717 EIFSQPNAIAIDG
-730 RAGGAGRGES
+730 RVGGAGSGES
-740 PEVGASREPESPL
+740 L

-768 VVLRFSRDEGETW
+768 GVLRVSMDEGKTW
-781 PIARTFNPGH
+781 PITRTFNPGH

-796 MTYLPS
+796 IAYLPS
-802 GNIGLLWE
+802 GKIGLLWE
-810 NEWQGLYLTQIPL
+810 NEWQGLYFTQIPFN
-823 SWFGPELQ
+823 WFGPELQ
-831 KHGGAA
+831 KHGGSA
-837 HGD
+837 HVD

>member
-21 TIDGPLIGAHTS
+21 TIDGPLIEAHTS

-47 ITTRTPDR
+47 ITTRTPER

-72 HSIALTAGPEGI
+72 HSIALTVGPEGT

-105 QAEELTIAEPP
+105 QAEELTIADAP
-116 VDVADVIC
+116 VDVADVVC
-124 TGTVLSDN
+124 TGTVLSYN

-159 VARLGEGTTLT
+159 VARLRAGTTLT

-183 LSAGYVGAAHGED
+183 LSAGYVEANGE
-196 SAGAGARSSAVDVS
+196 
-210 GAGSSNTETS
+210 
-220 PSNGNDVERIR
+220 DVERLR

-240 YEVLTSE
+240 YEVLTSD
-247 DEWRTFVVDGHW
+247 DEWRTFAVDGHW

-294 ADASPVNTITIGQDL
+294 ADASPVNTITIGPDI

-317 VARAVIYP
+317 VARAAIYP
-325 TPLTDGAIK
+325 TPLTDGVIK

-346 LFDRGMHN
+346 LFDRGMRG

-362 LLTLPSGTVIAG
+362 LLTLLSGTVIAG

-408 ILTYPGSGAT
+408 ILAYPGSGAT

-433 ATVHLLIDHFPG
+433 GTVHLLIDHFPG

-458 DSQGRLILTDTSAGD
+458 DPEGRLILTDTSAKVAESDEVGD
-473 VVPGAGSD
+473 AEEGS
-481 ACDVPRD
+481 AEPSP
-488 AAEDSDA
+488 AAS
-495 TPSSAAS
+495 TAAS
-502 SPMTYMLNADG
+502 SPVTYVLNADG
-513 SVVTQDGKPTEFS
+513 SVVTEDGEATEFS
-526 VDEEGWVTRA
+526 VDNEGWVTRA

-553 TLLTLR
+553 TLLTAR

-575 STPELINHQVKEEWM
+575 SAPELINHQVKEEWM

-595 SPGTGVQLHHGARA
+595 SPGTGVQLRHGERA

-614 PVYYSGDDPKHFSC
+614 PVYYSGDNPKHFSC
-628 AAIYSDDQGE
+628 AVIYSDDHGE

-644 SPNDGRRFKGTT
+644 SPNDGRLFKGAT

-674 VELKDGRLMVLM
+674 VELEDGRLMVLM
-686 RNQHPSGH
+686 RNQHPSGR

-717 EIFSQPNAIAIEG
+717 EIFSQPNAIAIDG
-730 RAGGAGRGES
+730 WSGSGG
-740 PEVGASREPESPL
+740 PL

-768 VVLRFSRDEGETW
+768 GVLRVSTDEGETW

-802 GNIGLLWE
+802 GKIGLLWE

-831 KHGGAA
+831 KHGGSA
-837 HGD
+837 HVN

>member
-6 TTSYPAGSI
+6 TTPYPAGSI

-33 AGELSIR
+33 AWELSIR

-72 HSIALTAGPEGI
+72 HSIALTVGPEGT

-105 QAEELTIAEPP
+105 QAEELTIADGP
-116 VDVADVIC
+116 VDVADVVC

-132 DVLAHATPPQPMVQF
+132 DVLAHATPPQPVVQF

-159 VARLGEGTTLT
+159 VARLRVGTTLT

-183 LSAGYVGAAHGED
+183 LSAGYVEAGGEG
-196 SAGAGARSSAVDVS
+196 SS
-210 GAGSSNTETS
+210 GAGSAGAETS
-220 PSNGNDVERIR
+220 PSSGDDVERLR

-240 YEVLTSE
+240 YEVLTIE
-247 DEWRTFVVDGHW
+247 DEWRTFAVDGHW

-266 VVIRAGEGAVDLY
+266 VVIRAGEGSVDLY

-294 ADASPVNTITIGQDL
+294 ADARPVNTITIGQDI

-317 VARAVIYP
+317 VARAAIYP

-346 LFDRGMHN
+346 LFDRGMHG

-427 VYDEDT
+427 LYDEDT
-433 ATVHLLIDHFPG
+433 GTVHLLIDHFPG

-458 DSQGRLILTDTSAGD
+458 DSEGRLILTDTSAG
-473 VVPGAGSD
+473 VASD
-481 ACDVPRD
+481 A
-488 AAEDSDA
+488 E
-495 TPSSAAS
+495 S
-502 SPMTYMLNADG
+502 SPVESSPGTSSPTESSPATYVLNADG
-513 SVVTQDGKPTEFS
+513 SVVTEDGKATEFS
-526 VDEEGWVTRA
+526 VDKEGWVTRA
-536 GQPAGNIYLAD
+536 GQSAGNIYLAD

-559 TSYIVHVTSD
+559 ISYIVHVTSD

-575 STPELINHQVKEEWM
+575 SAPELINHQVKEEWM

-595 SPGTGVQLHHGARA
+595 SPGTGVQLRHGEHA

-628 AAIYSDDQGE
+628 AVIYSDDHGE

-644 SPNDGRRFKGTT
+644 SPNGGRLFKGAT
-656 IDSRTLADDEAST
+656 IDSRTLANDEAST

-674 VELKDGRLMVLM
+674 VELKGGRLMVLM
-686 RNQHPSGH
+686 RNQHPSGR
-694 VGTAISGDG
+694 VATAISGDG

-717 EIFSQPNAIAIEG
+717 EIFSQPNAIAIDG
-730 RAGGAGRGES
+730 RVGGAGSGES
-740 PEVGASREPESPL
+740 L

-768 VVLRFSRDEGETW
+768 GVLRVSMDEGKTW
-781 PIARTFNPGH
+781 PITRTFNPGH

-796 MTYLPS
+796 IAYLPS
-802 GNIGLLWE
+802 GKIGLLWE
-810 NEWQGLYLTQIPL
+810 NEWQGLYFTQIPFN
-823 SWFGPELQ
+823 WFGPELQ
-831 KHGGAA
+831 KHGGSA
-837 HGD
+837 HVD